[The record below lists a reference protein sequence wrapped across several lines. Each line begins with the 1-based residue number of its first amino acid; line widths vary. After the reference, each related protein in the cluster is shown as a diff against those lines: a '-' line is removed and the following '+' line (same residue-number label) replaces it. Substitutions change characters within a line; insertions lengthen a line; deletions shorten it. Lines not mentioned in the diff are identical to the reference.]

1 MNMKLTALVLGFGA
15 VLLTGFNPAFF
26 NPALAADAIRVRGVI
41 ETSDGSNMAVKTREG
56 NTAAINLG
64 SAKIMAVVKA
74 SIEDIK
80 PGDYVGI
87 ASLPRS
93 KGGDGALAVLIF
105 PAAMRGADEG
115 SFPWDLKPNSTMTNA
130 TVANAAKDV
139 EGRTVTVKFGNK
151 EKTISVADGTAI
163 VTMAPATAADLKV
176 GATVFIIAQ
185 RGTDG
190 ATNAGFVVVGANGI
204 VPPM

>member
-1 MNMKLTALVLGFGA
+1 MNVNLTAVALGFGA
-15 VLLTGFNPAFF
+15 VLLTGFNPAM
-26 NPALAADAIRVRGVI
+26 AADAVRVRGVI
-41 ETSDGSNMAVKTREG
+41 ETTDGSRITVKTREG
-56 NTAAINLG
+56 DTAPVTLG
-64 SAKIMAVVKA
+64 GAKVMAVAKA
-74 SIEDIK
+74 SIDDIK

-93 KGGDGALAVLIF
+93 KGGDGALEVLIF
-105 PAAMRGADEG
+105 PAAMKGADEG

-130 TVANAAKDV
+130 TVSNAVKEVD
-139 EGRTVTVKFGNK
+139 GRTVTVKFGNK
-151 EKTISVADGTAI
+151 EKKITVADGTAI
-163 VTMAPATAADLKV
+163 VTLAPATVTDLTP

-190 ATNAGFVVVGANGI
+190 ATTAGFVIVGANGI

>member
-1 MNMKLTALVLGFGA
+1 MNLSLTAVALSFGA
-15 VLLTGFNPAFF
+15 VLLAGFNPAFF
-26 NPALAADAIRVRGVI
+26 NPASAADAIRVRGVV

-56 NTAAINLG
+56 DTAAINLG

-74 SIEDIK
+74 SIDDIK

-105 PAAMRGADEG
+105 PAAMRGTNEG
-115 SFPWDLKPNSTMTNA
+115 SFPWDLKPNSSMTNA
-130 TVANAAKDV
+130 TVANADKDV

-151 EKTISVADGTAI
+151 EKKISVADGTAI
-163 VTMAPATAADLKV
+163 VTMAPATVTDLKP

-185 RGTDG
+185 RSPDG
-190 ATNAGFVVVGANGI
+190 ATTAGFVVVGANGI

>member
-1 MNMKLTALVLGFGA
+1 MKINLTAVALSIGA
-15 VLLTGFNPAFF
+15 VLLTSFNPA
-26 NPALAADAIRVRGVI
+26 AAADAFRVRGVV
-41 ETSDGSNMAVKTREG
+41 ETSDGSTITVKTREG
-56 NTAAINLG
+56 DTTPVALG
-64 SAKIMAVVKA
+64 SAKVMAVAKA

-93 KGGDGALAVLIF
+93 KGGDGALEVLIF

-130 TVANAAKDV
+130 TVSNAVKDV
-139 EGRTVTVKFGNK
+139 DGRTVTVKFGSK
-151 EKTISVADGTAI
+151 EKKISVADDTAI
-163 VTMAPATAADLKV
+163 VTLAPATATDLKP

-185 RGTDG
+185 RGPDG